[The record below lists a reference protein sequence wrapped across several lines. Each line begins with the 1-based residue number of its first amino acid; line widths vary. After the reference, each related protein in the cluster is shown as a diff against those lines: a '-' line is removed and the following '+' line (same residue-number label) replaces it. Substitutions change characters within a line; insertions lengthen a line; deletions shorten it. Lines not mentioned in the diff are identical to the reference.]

1 MGFLHLGVRNMTN
14 LKTNLSPVKAT
25 LAQLGAEFG
34 LDKAPWGAR
43 ITHGI
48 KCFAQLK
55 AGTIQC
61 ETSIQESYFQAL
73 INMELGNEVNT
84 PIKLDWGSSCTSLIS
99 AIMRD
104 EIGMTSSG
112 ALAEQPMDVYG
123 QIRDALGININRK
136 PVKECTIPY
145 VYGGTSGVIHYLVPA
160 IRELPGMANLSDKD
174 GLKLYE
180 RAYRKPFPGGFE
192 WRKQCLKAWDST
204 KCTYGWYLPD
214 GYQAYFNVTENVTS
228 PIEFYNSKGEKVSL
242 GMTMPIPTNKE
253 QGEGG
258 TFCIGAHLI
267 QAMDGYVL
275 REIVR
280 RGRTSFLR
288 AQAKLLKASEEELAK
303 DVSTGIQRAYKGY
316 VETGIVSLHVLEILK
331 EETTIPQVWYTDIM
345 SELTLLQGDFEV
357 LPVHDEFGVLP
368 GQVDALRKTAN
379 AVYAGIYRGSMGDY
393 LNHKLNLGI
402 KPRSFNPT
410 IYNRLLNSDYLIN

>member
-1 MGFLHLGVRNMTN
+1 MTN
-14 LKTNLSPVKAT
+14 LKTNLSPVRAT

-43 ITHGI
+43 ILHGV

-55 AGTIQC
+55 AHTIQC
-61 ETSIQESYFQAL
+61 ETPIQQSYFQAL
-73 INMELGNEVNT
+73 INMELGKEVNV

-104 EIGMTSSG
+104 EIGMVSSG

-123 QIRDALGININRK
+123 QIRDALGLGTKIARK

-174 GLKLYE
+174 GLKMYE
-180 RAYRKPFPGGFE
+180 RAYRKPFPGAFE
-192 WRKQCLKAWDST
+192 WRKQCLRAWDCT
-204 KCTYGWYLPD
+204 KCTYAWYLPD

-228 PIEFYNSKGEKVSL
+228 PIEFYNSKGEKISL
-242 GMTMPIPTNKE
+242 GMTMPVPTCKE

-288 AQAKLLKASEEELAK
+288 AQAKLLKASEEELSK
-303 DVSTGIQRAYKGY
+303 DVSTGIQKAYKGY
-316 VETGIVSLHVLEILK
+316 METGIVSLHILETLK

-345 SELTLLQGDFEV
+345 SELALLQGDFKI

-402 KPRSFNPT
+402 KPRVFDPA
-410 IYNRLLNSDYLIN
+410 IYNRLLSSDYLIN

>member
-1 MGFLHLGVRNMTN
+1 MTN
-14 LKTNLSPVKAT
+14 LKTNLSPVKAL

-43 ITHGI
+43 IRHGVQ
-48 KCFAQLK
+48 CFAQLK

-61 ETSIQESYFQAL
+61 ENSIQTSYFQAL
-73 INMELGNEVNT
+73 IDMELGKEVHV
-84 PIKLDWGSSCTSLIS
+84 PVKLDWGSSCTSIIS

-104 EIGMTSSG
+104 EIGMASSG

-123 QIRDALGININRK
+123 QIRDALGINVSRK

-145 VYGGTSGVIHYLVPA
+145 VYGGVSGVKQYLVPA
-160 IRELPGMANLSDKD
+160 MRELPGMSNLSDKD

-180 RAYRKPFPGGFE
+180 RAYRKPFPGAFE
-192 WRKQCLKAWDST
+192 WRKQCLKAWDNT
-204 KCTYGWYLPD
+204 KCSYGWYLPD
-214 GYQAYFNVTENVTS
+214 GYQAYFNVTENVTT
-228 PIEFYNSKGEKVSL
+228 PIEFYNYKGEKISL
-242 GMTMPIPTNKE
+242 GMTMPVPTCKE

-267 QAMDGYVL
+267 QSMDGYVL

-280 RGRTSFLR
+280 RGRTSFLK

-303 DVSTGIQRAYKGY
+303 DVSIGIQRAYRGY
-316 VETGIVSLHVLEILK
+316 METGIVSLHILEILK
-331 EETTIPQVWYTDIM
+331 EETTIPQMWYTDIM

-368 GQVDALRKTAN
+368 GQVDALRMTAN

-393 LNHKLNLGI
+393 LNYKLNLGI

-410 IYNRLLNSDYLIN
+410 IYNRLLSSDYLIN

>member
-1 MGFLHLGVRNMTN
+1 MTN
-14 LKTNLSPVKAT
+14 LKTTLSPVKAT

-34 LDKAPWGAR
+34 SDKAPWGER
-43 ITHGI
+43 IRHGI
-48 KCFAQLK
+48 QCFAQLK

-61 ETSIQESYFQAL
+61 ETPIQQSYFQAL
-73 INMELGNEVNT
+73 INMELGHEVNV
-84 PIKLDWGSSCTSLIS
+84 PVKLDWGSSCTSLIS

-104 EIGMTSSG
+104 EVGMASSG

-123 QIRDALGININRK
+123 QIRDALGINIARK

-145 VYGGTSGVIHYLVPA
+145 VYGGTSGVVHYLVPA
-160 IRELPGMANLSDKD
+160 LRQLPGMANLSDKD

-180 RAYRKPFPGGFE
+180 RAYRKPFPGAFE
-192 WRKQCLKAWDST
+192 WRKQCLKAWDCT
-204 KCTYGWYLPD
+204 KCTYAWYLPD
-214 GYQAYFNVTENVTS
+214 GYQAYFCVTENVTS
-228 PIEFYNSKGEKVSL
+228 PIEFYNSKGEKISL
-242 GMTMPIPTNKE
+242 GMAMPVATCKE

-267 QAMDGYVL
+267 QSMDGYVL

-288 AQAKLLKASEEELAK
+288 AQGKLLRSGEGELA
-303 DVSTGIQRAYKGY
+303 DNVSVGIKKAYKGY
-316 VETGIVSLHVLEILK
+316 METGIISLHVLEILK
-331 EETTIPQVWYTDIM
+331 EETTIPQMWYTDIM
-345 SELTLLQGDFEV
+345 SEIALLQGDFEV

-368 GQVDALRKTAN
+368 GHVDSLRKTAN
-379 AVYAGIYRGSMGDY
+379 AVYAGIYRGSMGEY

-402 KPRSFNPT
+402 KPRMFDPT
-410 IYNRLLNSDYLIN
+410 IYNRLLSSDYLIN